1 MQAKAIETVYRGY
14 RFRSRLEA
22 RWAVFFDALSVP
34 FEYEKE
40 GFVLDDDTYYLPDF
54 WLPTL
59 KMWFEVKGELTLAE
73 QVLPEDSGLFLRQ
86 HEKLYSCPE
95 LDLMRRFR
103 SSQPWPVALSAGQ
116 PVDHR
121 IWFFGWDMSYSSAGE
136 YEDRNAVWCYSNGQV
151 TLKVNITSHDREIY
165 SDCLYGDVLK
175 HFTDARDHGYVLG
188 PVDNALRLA
197 RQARFEHGEKPEVS
211 MGNACV

>member
-1 MQAKAIETVYRGY
+1 MQVRAIETIYRGY

-22 RWAVFFDALSVP
+22 RWAVFFDALNVP
-34 FEYEKE
+34 FEYERE
-40 GFVLDDDTYYLPDF
+40 GFILDDGTKYLPDF

-59 KMWFEVKGELTLAE
+59 RLYFEVKGELTLVE
-73 QVLPEDSGLFLRQ
+73 HELQEDSGLFLRQ

-103 SSQPWPVALSAGQ
+103 SSQPWPVALSGGQ
-116 PVDHR
+116 PGDHR

-136 YEDRNAVWCYSNGQV
+136 YEDKDAAWCCSRGQV
-151 TLKVNITSHDREIY
+151 TLKVNIAARDREIY

-175 HFTDARDHGYVLG
+175 HFTDARDHGYTLG
-188 PVDNALRLA
+188 PIDKALRLA
-197 RQARFEHGEKPEVS
+197 RQARFEHGEKPIVFMS
-211 MGNACV
+211 NAW

>member
-1 MQAKAIETVYRGY
+1 MQVRAIETVYRGY

-40 GFVLDDDTYYLPDF
+40 GFVLDDETKYLPDF

-59 KMWFEVKGELTLAE
+59 KLWFEVKGELTLVE
-73 QVLPEDSGLFLRQ
+73 HELHEDSGLFLRQ

-103 SSQPWPVALSAGQ
+103 NSQPWPVALSSGQ
-116 PVDHR
+116 PADHR

-136 YEDRNAVWCYSNGQV
+136 YEDKDAVWCCSRGQV
-151 TLKVNITSHDREIY
+151 TLKVNITARDREIY
-165 SDCLYGDVLK
+165 SDCLYGDVMK
-175 HFTDARDHGYVLG
+175 HFTDARDHGYTLG
-188 PVDNALRLA
+188 PIDKALRLA
-197 RQARFEHGEKPEVS
+197 RQTRFEHGEKPMVS
-211 MGNACV
+211 LF

>member
-1 MQAKAIETVYRGY
+1 LG
-14 RFRSRLEA
+14 
-22 RWAVFFDALSVP
+22 VP

-40 GFVLDDDTYYLPDF
+40 GFVLDDDTHYLPDF

-59 KMWFEVKGELTLAE
+59 KMYLEVKGEL
-73 QVLPEDSGLFLRQ
+73 VLVEREMPEDSGLFLRQ

-116 PVDHR
+116 PADHR
-121 IWFFGWDMSYSSAGE
+121 IWFFGWDMSCSSAGE
-136 YEDRNAVWCYSNGQV
+136 YEDRNAVWCYSRGQV

-165 SDCLYGDVLK
+165 SDCLYGHVLK
-175 HFTDARDHGYVLG
+175 HFTDARDHGYVLE
-188 PVDNALRLA
+188 PIDNALRLA
-197 RQARFEHGEKPEVS
+197 RQARFEHGEKPIVS
-211 MGNACV
+211 ISNAW

>member
-1 MQAKAIETVYRGY
+1 MIMQVRAIETIYNGY

-40 GFVLDDDTYYLPDF
+40 GFVLNDETRYLPDF

-59 KMWFEVKGELTLAE
+59 KMWFEVKGELTLVE
-73 QVLPEDSGLFLRQ
+73 QELPEDSGLFLRQ

-116 PVDHR
+116 PGDHR

-136 YEDRNAVWCYSNGQV
+136 YEDNNAFWCIANGKP
-151 TLKVNITSHDREIY
+151 TLNVNIMSPGREIY

-175 HFTDARDHGYVLG
+175 HFTDARDHGYTLG
-188 PVDNALRLA
+188 PIDNALRLA
-197 RQARFEHGEKPEVS
+197 RGARFEHGETP
-211 MGNACV
+211 MM

>member
-1 MQAKAIETVYRGY
+1 MNVKAIETIYRGY

-22 RWAVFFDALSVP
+22 RWAVFFDALVVP
-34 FEYEKE
+34 FEYETE
-40 GFVLDDDTYYLPDF
+40 GFVLDDGTKYLPDF

-59 KMWFEVKGELTLAE
+59 KMWFEAKGELTLVE
-73 QVLPEDSGLFLRQ
+73 HELSEDSGLFLRQ

-116 PVDHR
+116 PGDHR

-136 YEDRNAVWCYSNGQV
+136 YEDKDAVWCCSRGRV
-151 TLKVNITSHDREIY
+151 TLKVNITARDREIY
-165 SDCLYGDVLK
+165 SDCLYGDALK
-175 HFTDARDHGYVLG
+175 HFTDARDHGYTLG
-188 PVDNALRLA
+188 PIDKALRLA
-197 RQARFEHGEKPEVS
+197 RQARFEHGEKPMVF
-211 MGNACV
+211 MGDARV